1 MITARIQSLH
11 LLDKAVWQELERAAQ
26 QRGHAWRTLALAT
39 VDGERAEAR
48 TIILRETRAHERRLN
63 FYTDARSPKL
73 AQIQAHPLGTLLA
86 WSSEL
91 GWQLRMRVRLTPHVA
106 GLAVASHWAR
116 LKSSPA
122 AQDYLS
128 PVAPGEPVETF
139 EVNHGSREHFALVE
153 AQVLEIDWLELHPE
167 GHRRAVF
174 DADGGRW
181 VQP

>member
-39 VDGERAEAR
+39 VDGDRAEAR
-48 TIILRETRAHERRLN
+48 TVILREGRAHERALV

-73 AQIQAHPLGTLLA
+73 AQMQARPLGTLLA
-86 WSSEL
+86 WSNEL
-91 GWQLRMRVRLTPHVA
+91 SWQLRMRVRLTAHVT

-128 PVAPGEPVETF
+128 PVAPGEPVEVF
-139 EVNHGSREHFALVE
+139 EANHGSREHFALVE

-174 DADGGRW
+174 DAEGGRW